1 MRLPSDIFRIR
12 FLTFHS
18 MSAGGF
24 LEPPPKKIS
33 YSTFRRRMWSSNRES
48 SSSMVKQKLHGQAAA
63 GNWLGGLYHRKQRA
77 PETPRCRQ
85 MIGLWIASNTHM
97 GRPQSENQIRIV
109 IADDHAVL
117 RESLAALLS
126 SRPEFAVEGW
136 AANGQEALALV
147 KEHHPDVLVLDLFMP
162 ESDGFEVLRTLDK
175 AGSQV
180 ATVVLTGSE
189 SELDYAQAVKL
200 GARGLVLKSDGPE
213 KLFAAIRTVA
223 NGELAFSD
231 ELAQRVLS
239 TMTAESKAPADALAR
254 LSDREKQIAYHVAR
268 GLKNKDIGQSL
279 NISEN
284 TVKRHLQS
292 IFTKTGAR
300 DRLELAVLALNEV
313 GRAA

>member
-1 MRLPSDIFRIR
+1 MAKSASHHRIR
-12 FLTFHS
+12 
-18 MSAGGF
+18 
-24 LEPPPKKIS
+24 I
-33 YSTFRRRMWSSNRES
+33 
-48 SSSMVKQKLHGQAAA
+48 
-63 GNWLGGLYHRKQRA
+63 
-77 PETPRCRQ
+77 
-85 MIGLWIASNTHM
+85 I
-97 GRPQSENQIRIV
+97 

-117 RESLAALLS
+117 RESLAALLATQS
-126 SRPEFAVEGW
+126 EFVVEGW
-136 AANGQEALALV
+136 ASNGTEALALL

-162 ESDGFEVLRTLDK
+162 ENDGFEVLRTLDR
-175 AGSQV
+175 AGSHV
-180 ATVVLTGSE
+180 ASVVLTGSE

-239 TMTAESKAPADALAR
+239 TMTAESKAPADSLAR

-268 GLKNKDIGQSL
+268 GLKNKDIGQAL

-300 DRLELAVLALNEV
+300 DRLELAVLALSEA
-313 GRAA
+313 GKAA